1 MRQSLIVLFARIIIN
16 HLFITVTHIMKTFTI
31 EQARSAAASGGVL
44 SANLRPVG
52 SVFALEFE
60 TRNGSAMLIASVS
73 KEVRRFVN
81 PIKAFEIVRELGL
94 EGGHYSV
101 AQWRPDDDADRHTRP
116 DRSLAMKK
124 NHEAGDLKRLLDE
137 RIAIANSP
145 DAVWHDAKTVFA
157 ELEAELDADN
167 AR

>member
-1 MRQSLIVLFARIIIN
+1 MIV
-16 HLFITVTHIMKTFTI
+16 HSMKTFTL

-81 PIKAFEIVRELGL
+81 PVKAFEIVRELGL
-94 EGGHYSV
+94 EGGHFSV
-101 AQWRPDDDADRHTRP
+101 AEWRPDERDMNRQTRP

-124 NHEAGDLKRLLDE
+124 NHEAAELKRVLDE
-137 RIAIANSP
+137 RIMMADDSTTK
-145 DAVWHDAKTVFA
+145 WLGHDEVFA
-157 ELEAELDADN
+157 ELDTRYAD
-167 AR
+167 

>member
-1 MRQSLIVLFARIIIN
+1 
-16 HLFITVTHIMKTFTI
+16 MKTFTI

-101 AQWRPDDDADRHTRP
+101 TQWNPDDDMDRHTRP

-124 NHEAGDLKRLLDE
+124 NHEAAELKRVLDE
-137 RIAIANSP
+137 RIRMADDP
-145 DAVWHDAKTVFA
+145 KTKWLDHEEVFA
-157 ELEAELDADN
+157 ELESRYAD
-167 AR
+167 

>member
-1 MRQSLIVLFARIIIN
+1 MVSAF
-16 HLFITVTHIMKTFTI
+16 MKTFTI
-31 EQARSAAASGGVL
+31 EQARSAASSGGVL
-44 SANLRPVG
+44 SANLRPLG
-52 SVFALEFE
+52 SKFALEFE

-101 AQWRPDDDADRHTRP
+101 AQWRPDDAIDRQTRP

-124 NHEAGDLKRLLDE
+124 NHEAVELKRVLDE
-137 RIAIANSP
+137 RIQEANNP
-145 DAVWHDAKTVFA
+145 NAVWIEHNDMFDR
-157 ELEAELDADN
+157 LEASLAD
-167 AR
+167 

>member
-1 MRQSLIVLFARIIIN
+1 MHVLSLTVSISMKAR
-16 HLFITVTHIMKTFTI
+16 HMKTFTI

-52 SVFALEFE
+52 SMFALEFE

-81 PIKAFEIVRELGL
+81 PIKAFQIVRELGL

-101 AQWRPDDDADRHTRP
+101 TEWQPDDEIDRQTRP

-124 NHEAGDLKRLLDE
+124 NHEAVELKRVLDE
-137 RIAIANSP
+137 RIQEANGP
-145 DAVWHDAKTVFA
+145 NALWIGHDEVFDR
-157 ELEAELDADN
+157 LEASLAD
-167 AR
+167 

>member
-1 MRQSLIVLFARIIIN
+1 
-16 HLFITVTHIMKTFTI
+16 MKTFTI

-60 TRNGSAMLIASVS
+60 TRNGSAMLIASAS

-81 PIKAFEIVRELGL
+81 PIKAFQIVRELGL
-94 EGGHYSV
+94 EGGRYSL
-101 AQWRPDDDADRHTRP
+101 AEWRPDDEIDRQTRP

-124 NHEAGDLKRLLDE
+124 NHEAVELKRILDE
-137 RIAIANSP
+137 RIRMADDPNT
-145 DAVWHDAKTVFA
+145 VWIGHDELFDS
-157 ELEAELDADN
+157 LEASLAD
-167 AR
+167 

>member
-1 MRQSLIVLFARIIIN
+1 
-16 HLFITVTHIMKTFTI
+16 MKTFTI

-52 SVFALEFE
+52 SMFALEFE
-60 TRNGSAMLIASVS
+60 TRNGTAMLIATVS
-73 KEVRRFVN
+73 KDVRRFVN
-81 PIKAFEIVRELGL
+81 PVKAFEIVRGLGL

-101 AQWRPDDDADRHTRP
+101 AQWRPEERELDRPARP
-116 DRSLAMKK
+116 DRSLVMRE
-124 NHEAGDLKRLLDE
+124 NHEAGDLKRVLDE

-145 DAVWHDAKTVFA
+145 NAVWHDAQDVFA
-157 ELEAELDADN
+157 ELEAELEAES

>member
-1 MRQSLIVLFARIIIN
+1 
-16 HLFITVTHIMKTFTI
+16 MKTFTI

-101 AQWRPDDDADRHTRP
+101 AQWQPDDDSDRHTRP

-145 DAVWHDAKTVFA
+145 NAVWHDAKDVFA
-157 ELEAELDADN
+157 ELEAELGADN